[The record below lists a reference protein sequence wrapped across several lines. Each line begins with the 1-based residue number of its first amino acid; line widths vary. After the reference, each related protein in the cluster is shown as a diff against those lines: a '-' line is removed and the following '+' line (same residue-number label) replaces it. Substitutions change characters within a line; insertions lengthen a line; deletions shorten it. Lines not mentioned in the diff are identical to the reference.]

1 MTYMSHNA
9 YKKTKKGKQEQH
21 RVQDLTGK
29 QPMGGGTGSTFAHTL
44 PAPTSSNSS
53 WMASLSSGSSASNRA
68 NRLVASAQASEGT
81 VVHRQG
87 PQHRVEPRQ
96 FSVLGC

>member
-1 MTYMSHNA
+1 MIKYLLIIYFLTVKGVPSIAMTYMSHNA

-53 WMASLSSGSSASNRA
+53 WMASLSSGSSAANRA
-68 NRLVASAQASEGT
+68 NRLVAPA
-81 VVHRQG
+81 
-87 PQHRVEPRQ
+87 
-96 FSVLGC
+96 CK